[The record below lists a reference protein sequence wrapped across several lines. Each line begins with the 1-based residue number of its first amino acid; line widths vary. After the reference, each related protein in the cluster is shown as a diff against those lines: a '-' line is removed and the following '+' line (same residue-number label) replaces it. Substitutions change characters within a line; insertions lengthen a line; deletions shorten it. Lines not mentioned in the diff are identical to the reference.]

1 MCVNVYRA
9 TIICAYDCM
18 CIKYICANDM
28 HKSGTRGVC
37 DISSVLFYK
46 THTQVQQLQLA
57 SLIFLVFD
65 CAIAGPCY
73 LHSRLGPGTITGQI
87 NVCKHIFCSFTVR
100 DPKAPVSAP
109 KTKRIGITTAI
120 DYCFELA
127 VRELLGLMSHI

>member
-1 MCVNVYRA
+1 M
-9 TIICAYDCM
+9 
-18 CIKYICANDM
+18 
-28 HKSGTRGVC
+28 
-37 DISSVLFYK
+37 
-46 THTQVQQLQLA
+46 
-57 SLIFLVFD
+57 
-65 CAIAGPCY
+65 
-73 LHSRLGPGTITGQI
+73 ITGQI